1 MLSIKDTTAIIII
14 SFKVNQ
20 HNCNSLK
27 TRSIIKYTYVSSII
41 HSPGEQ
47 VHIDLIIVVAF

>member
-1 MLSIKDTTAIIII
+1 MPSIEGTTAIII

-27 TRSIIKYTYVSSII
+27 TRPIIKYTHVSSII

-47 VHIDLIIVVAF
+47 VHIHLIIVVAF